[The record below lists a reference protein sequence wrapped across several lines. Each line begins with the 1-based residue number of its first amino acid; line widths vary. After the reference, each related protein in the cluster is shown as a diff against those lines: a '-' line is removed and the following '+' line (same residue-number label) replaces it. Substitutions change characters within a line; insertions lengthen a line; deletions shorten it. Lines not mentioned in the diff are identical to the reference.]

1 MYASILSSFIQ
12 HKSFYL
18 EWLCICIT
26 ALEVWMLKISYTHA
40 LLPDPL
46 GPLAKGGTAS
56 LSITGT
62 NVVRHMLN

>member
-1 MYASILSSFIQ
+1 MALHIY
-12 HKSFYL
+12 
-18 EWLCICIT
+18 ICLGSVD
-26 ALEVWMLKISYTHA
+26 AEEKLYP

-62 NVVRHMLN
+62 NVVRHLLN